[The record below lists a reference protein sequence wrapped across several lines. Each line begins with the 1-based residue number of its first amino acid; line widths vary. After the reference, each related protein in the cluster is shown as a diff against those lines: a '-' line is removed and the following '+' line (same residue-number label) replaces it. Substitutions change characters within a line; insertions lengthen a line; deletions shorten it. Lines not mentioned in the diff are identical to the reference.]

1 MTRPSPLLQAPR
13 NEKDDEAPSRQR
25 SPLTKQR
32 IVEAALTLIGQ
43 EGLAACNMRRLAA
56 DLDVAPMSIYYHIP
70 SKSDLLEAV
79 CDGALAD
86 ITLPPD
92 DVSWD
97 EGARIAAYEARRVG
111 RSYPEL
117 LQILFDPER
126 PTVKEFSKR
135 CAELCMA
142 MGFSEEDAWTAV
154 RTIGRYVIGSVVADL
169 QQLRSNGFAA
179 GSLAVPHDEWM
190 ASENGESLERIFED
204 GLSAVI
210 AGLGSLR
217 RTTV

>member
-1 MTRPSPLLQAPR
+1 MTRPSPLLLAPR
-13 NEKDDEAPSRQR
+13 REKDDDAHRQR

-32 IVEAALTLIGQ
+32 IVEAALKLIGE

-86 ITLPPD
+86 IQLPPD
-92 DVSWD
+92 DVSWE
-97 EGARIAAYEARRVG
+97 EGARSAGHEARRVG

-126 PTVKEFSKR
+126 PAVKEFSRR
-135 CAELCMA
+135 CVEMCTAR
-142 MGFSEEDAWTAV
+142 GFTEEDAWTAV

-169 QQLRSNGFAA
+169 QQLRANGFTA
-179 GSLAVPHDEWM
+179 GSLGVPNDVWM
-190 ASENGESLERIFED
+190 TSDNAESLERFFED
-204 GLSAVI
+204 GLSALI
-210 AGLGSLR
+210 DGLGSLR
-217 RTTV
+217 TGA

>member
-1 MTRPSPLLQAPR
+1 MTRNSPLLQAPR
-13 NEKDDEAPSRQR
+13 RVKDEEASRTR

-32 IVEAALTLIGQ
+32 IVEAALNLIGH
-43 EGLAACNMRRLAA
+43 EGLSACNMRRLAA
-56 DLDVAPMSIYYHIP
+56 ELDVAPMSIYYHIP

-86 ITLPPD
+86 IQLPPD
-92 DVSWD
+92 DGSWE
-97 EGARIAAYEARRVG
+97 EGARIAAHEARRVG

-126 PTVKEFSKR
+126 PAVKEFSKR
-135 CAELCMA
+135 CVELCVN
-142 MGFSEEDAWTAV
+142 MGFTEDDAWTAV

-169 QQLRSNGFAA
+169 QQLRANGFTA
-179 GSLAVPHDEWM
+179 GLLALPHDEWVT
-190 ASENGESLERIFED
+190 SENGEPLERFFED

-217 RTTV
+217 TGA